1 MPLLDKATKLL
12 HTVYLFTWDTGIA
25 VANLIAP
32 TRKWGAI
39 VPRGN
44 PGAGSKWPDHVA
56 PQEGDSRC
64 CCPALNALANHGIF
78 PHDGRNIKF
87 TEMTHAVQT
96 SFNLSSTFSIFIPT
110 FAADILH
117 KDYKTG
123 TFDLAELSIHN
134 GIEHD
139 GSFLRQDAR
148 LDPKQDK
155 PYLPLVNDLLASAT
169 GKDSAGNIVFTHA
182 DLSRASGKRRSEAR
196 ANNPEFTLTRAQKNF
211 ASGNCSSLLLVFGGR
226 VADLGPFL
234 REERIPQGWEPRIV
248 SRYGLSLLE
257 FNRNIF
263 KVERAI
269 KEEIPVVT
277 AVGQDET
284 GAEYGLTRF

>member
-44 PGAGSKWPDHVA
+44 PE
-56 PQEGDSRC
+56 EGDSRC
-64 CCPALNALANHGIF
+64 CCPALNALAN
-78 PHDGRNIKF
+78 HDGRNIKF

-117 KDYKTG
+117 KDYKTV
-123 TFDLAELSIHN
+123 ELSIHN
-134 GIEHD
+134 EIEHD
-139 GSFLRQDAR
+139 GSFLRAR

-182 DLSRASGKRRSEAR
+182 DLSRASGKRRAEAR

-226 VADLGPFL
+226 VADLGPLL
-234 REERIPQGWEPRIV
+234 REECIPQGWEPRIV

-269 KEEIPVVT
+269 KEEIPIVT
-277 AVGQDET
+277 AVSQDET
-284 GAEYGLTRF
+284 GPEYGLTRF